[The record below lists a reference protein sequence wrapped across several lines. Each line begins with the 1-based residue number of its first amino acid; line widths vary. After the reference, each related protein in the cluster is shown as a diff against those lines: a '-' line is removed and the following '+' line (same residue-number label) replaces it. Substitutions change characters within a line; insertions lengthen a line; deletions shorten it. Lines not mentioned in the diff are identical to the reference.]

1 MKQLL
6 ALLLIFTTSIG
17 FAQSRFDSV
26 EIKSE
31 KLSDNV
37 YVLFGAGG
45 NIGVSVGE
53 DGVFVIDDQ
62 FAPLS
67 EKILAEITILL
78 AAIGWSDRTKSR
90 TR

>member
-1 MKQLL
+1 MKYFFSFFIVL
-6 ALLLIFTTSIG
+6 TTTIG
-17 FAQSRFDSV
+17 FSQGRFDTI

-67 EKILAEITILL
+67 EKILAKIKTL
-78 AAIGWSDRTKSR
+78 SDKPLKF
-90 TR
+90 